1 MIVTSLLL
9 YMPSRQSTTIFYEC
23 LQYLVNSKLLD
34 VVAGDFN
41 IDGFLKVHLQ
51 DVLTIY
57 SQIVQEPTHI
67 GGFFLDHVY
76 KKNTMM
82 EEFFVNT
89 YIFDHDAVG
98 LRYHKGK
105 VIFKLCNVFK
115 ISVLKNKI

>member
-9 YMPSRQSTTIFYEC
+9 YMPSRQSTSIFYEC

-89 YIFDHDAVG
+89 YIFDHDAV
-98 LRYHKGK
+98 R
-105 VIFKLCNVFK
+105 FT
-115 ISVLKNKI
+115 ISQRESNFQVM